1 MSPPGIDEL
10 LQREIDGV
18 NSPAESALLGE
29 RLAADTRLAD
39 RFASLGRASAALT
52 GAGRIAPPRELVDD
66 VMRATRRLDAGRAKA
81 RPRWRE
87 RLGSFLAPAPLA
99 ACAATLVLGVV
110 LGGLLP
116 KDAGLLSRP
125 EQAALSGTALDHGRL
140 GAPAPA
146 DRLAIDR
153 DGLQGEAATRFDGR
167 LVVLELRLDAAGP
180 GDVHLDLA
188 GSGLAPRSFAQDGPS
203 GGDVVVSGG
212 AVRFTHPAGRSR
224 YVLAFAQDGSPT
236 SLPRL
241 RVGDGGGLA
250 LSFTRPGTP

>member
-18 NSPAESALLGE
+18 NTPAESALLGE
-29 RLAADTRLAD
+29 RLAADARLAE
-39 RFASLGRASAALT
+39 RFASLGRASAALA

-66 VMRATRRLDAGRAKA
+66 VIRATRRLDADRGKS
-81 RPRWRE
+81 RPRWHE
-87 RLGSFLAPAPLA
+87 RLGSLLAPAPLA
-99 ACAATLVLGVV
+99 ACGATLVLGVV

-116 KDAGLLSRP
+116 KDAGLLSHS
-125 EQAALSGTALDHGRL
+125 EQAALSGTALGHDRL

-153 DGLQGEAATRFDGR
+153 DGLEGEAAMRFDGR

-180 GDVHLDLA
+180 VDVRLDLA

-203 GGDVVVSGG
+203 GGDVVVSGD
-212 AVRFTHPAGRSR
+212 AVRFTHPAGRRR
-224 YVLAFAQDGSPT
+224 YVLAFARDGSPAR
-236 SLPRL
+236 LPRL

-250 LSFTRPGTP
+250 LSFARQGTP